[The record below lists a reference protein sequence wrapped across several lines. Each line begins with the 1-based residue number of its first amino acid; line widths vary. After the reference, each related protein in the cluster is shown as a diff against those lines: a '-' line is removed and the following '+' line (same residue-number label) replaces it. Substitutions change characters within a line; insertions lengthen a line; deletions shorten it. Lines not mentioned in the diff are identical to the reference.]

1 MGIGAYWR
9 LVRAGYVLS
18 REGAFSL
25 IGSKGLPVNAKFALS
40 VLRLLERRS
49 VRKTGSVQ
57 RLSKALNRLGPT
69 YVKFGQTLA
78 TRPDIVGPEIA
89 GDLSVLQDAMEPFDQ
104 GLVSKILESE
114 LGVRAK
120 DILELGAPVAAA
132 SIAQVHKC
140 KLKRADG
147 STQTIAVKL
156 LRPGIEERF
165 GADIQSFYAGARLVE
180 KLVPPIRRL
189 RPVGVVEV
197 LDHSARLELDL
208 RFEAAAIS
216 EFGENTKGDVG
227 FEIPQIKW
235 EYTAQRVLTTSWMD
249 GIPVRKTKELE
260 QAGIDRKLVSSNLM
274 QNFLRH
280 AIRDGFFH
288 ADMHPGNLFI
298 NPKNGH
304 IQAVDFGIMGRINK
318 REQRFLAEILYGF
331 ITRNYS
337 HVAQL
342 HFDIGYV
349 PADQSVAEFALALRM
364 IGEPMHGRK
373 ADDISMAG
381 VFGQLLKV
389 TEIFN
394 MAARPEL
401 ILLQKNMALVE
412 GVGRMLDPEMDIWS
426 IAEPIVGDWIKDQAG
441 PKGKIA
447 EAGEHFGALVSTL
460 AQVPQLVSRAN
471 ELLSVHKQEIERQ
484 QKQNGRGL
492 KMAFGVVV
500 ALMLVLIWR
509 LW

>member
-9 LVRAGYVLS
+9 LVRGGFVLS

-25 IGSKGLPVNAKFALS
+25 INSEGMPGNAKFALW
-40 VLRLLERRS
+40 VLRLLERPS
-49 VRKTGSVQ
+49 VRKTGRVE

-89 GDLSVLQDAMEPFDQ
+89 GDLSVLQDAMEPFEQ
-104 GLVSKILESE
+104 SLVSEILKKE
-114 LGVRAK
+114 LGERAG
-120 DILELGAPVAAA
+120 DILELGPPIAAA

-140 KLKRADG
+140 RLKNAEGTTR
-147 STQTIAVKL
+147 TIAVKL

-165 GADIQSFYAGARLVE
+165 RADIESFYAGARLVE

-189 RPVGVVEV
+189 RPVGLVEV

-216 EFGENTKGDVG
+216 EFGENTKEDTG
-227 FEIPQIKW
+227 FDIPDIQW
-235 EYTAQRVLTTSWMD
+235 EYTAQRVLTTTWME

-260 QAGIDRKLVSSNLM
+260 KAGIDRKLVSTNLM

-298 NPKNGH
+298 NPKNGS

-331 ITRNYS
+331 ITRNYMR
-337 HVAQL
+337 VAQL

-373 ADDISMAG
+373 ASDISMAT

-394 MAARPEL
+394 MTARPEL

-412 GVGRMLDPEMDIWS
+412 GVGRMLDPDMDIWT

-441 PKGKIA
+441 PKGKIV
-447 EAGEHFGALVSTL
+447 EASEHFSTLVSTIG
-460 AQVPQLVSRAN
+460 QIPELVNRAN
-471 ELLSVHKQEIERQ
+471 SLLGAHETELKRQ
-484 QKQNGRGL
+484 QSRGNKGL
-492 KMAFGVVV
+492 WGAFWLIAG
-500 ALMLVLIWR
+500 LLGLLVWR